1 MIESL
6 QQKAVRTGAW
16 KWLIAAAALIG
27 AAYLGLHP
35 SRRWLILLGGGLLGL
50 ALVLQPVLGLPALVL
65 AALLV
70 PMEFGTGTE
79 VSLNPA
85 TLLVPALLVLWVL
98 KMVRDRDLRLAPSR
112 TNGPLLL
119 FLATGL
125 LSLLVG
131 NVLWDP
137 SVPRM
142 ELSVQLAQWA
152 IFAFSAGAFWLTANL
167 IEDETWLRGLTFTF
181 LVVGGG
187 LATTRALPLLSP
199 VAGRVGTIAL
209 TRAPFWML
217 LTAVAGGQLLFNEQL
232 RAQARVVLALLLGG
246 IVFYAFFQLRESASA
261 WVSVGAVLGFLVWL
275 RWPRLRWLVIVSVA
289 TLTAIG
295 FVQSAVWEFA
305 GGEEEWLYTGAPRL
319 QLIRHV
325 IRVALRNPITG
336 LGPASYR
343 AYANNQPFLMGPT
356 RVWVGA
362 VISSHNNYVDLF
374 AHTGLLGM
382 SLFLW
387 FGVEIGRLGLRLR
400 GCLSEGFLAGYVNGA
415 LAAGA
420 GSLIL
425 MLLADW
431 ILPFVYN
438 IGFLGF
444 QASVLVWMFMGGLV
458 GIDNMAHDETRN

>member
-137 SVPRM
+137 SVPHID
-142 ELSVQLAQWA
+142 LSVQLAQWA

-187 LATTRALPLLSP
+187 SRR
-199 VAGRVGTIAL
+199 RVRSRCFRPWPG
-209 TRAPFWML
+209 
-217 LTAVAGGQLLFNEQL
+217 
-232 RAQARVVLALLLGG
+232 
-246 IVFYAFFQLRESASA
+246 ASA
-261 WVSVGAVLGFLVWL
+261 
-275 RWPRLRWLVIVSVA
+275 RL
-289 TLTAIG
+289 
-295 FVQSAVWEFA
+295 
-305 GGEEEWLYTGAPRL
+305 P
-319 QLIRHV
+319 
-325 IRVALRNPITG
+325 
-336 LGPASYR
+336 
-343 AYANNQPFLMGPT
+343 
-356 RVWVGA
+356 
-362 VISSHNNYVDLF
+362 
-374 AHTGLLGM
+374 
-382 SLFLW
+382 
-387 FGVEIGRLGLRLR
+387 
-400 GCLSEGFLAGYVNGA
+400 
-415 LAAGA
+415 
-420 GSLIL
+420 
-425 MLLADW
+425 
-431 ILPFVYN
+431 
-438 IGFLGF
+438 
-444 QASVLVWMFMGGLV
+444 
-458 GIDNMAHDETRN
+458 